1 MTLMKLFPLANQ
13 KLKNLNKQ
21 LLNSLIPRSHFQFA
35 HFIIYQTVFSVS
47 VVDTGEGTRIPSPP
61 PTFLDHTE
69 AYCLAAFA
77 FKLKLLVHSTY
88 TQLFETPINITPAP
102 PQYHQTFKLVGK
114 WEVLVGI

>member
-1 MTLMKLFPLANQ
+1 MLTLLFIKLY
-13 KLKNLNKQ
+13 
-21 LLNSLIPRSHFQFA
+21 SL
-35 HFIIYQTVFSVS
+35 YQWWIQGREPGS
-47 VVDTGEGTRIPSPP
+47 PPPP